1 MKERE
6 MKIAKEV
13 IEKGEGKHMYTG
25 EQLLFRLS
33 IQIPNENIKEL
44 VDKLKKLSI
53 VPRAIF
59 KTSRG
64 LIIEWWTMRCQ
75 IILDSNN
82 FIKLIEEFLDYVDSI
97 GFDEWIFDTG
107 CLGDDLPAKLDNS
120 EVIIN
125 PRFTVENFNNTREIE
140 VND

>member
-1 MKERE
+1 MKDRE

-13 IEKGEGKHMYTG
+13 IEKGEGNHMYTG

-44 VDKLKKLSI
+44 VEKFKKLSI
-53 VPRAIF
+53 IPRAIF
-59 KTSRG
+59 KTSCG

-82 FIKLIEEFLDYVDSI
+82 YIKLIEEVLAYLDSI
-97 GFDEWIFDTG
+97 GFDECIFDTG
-107 CLGDDLPAKLDNS
+107 CLIDDLPAEFDNS

-125 PRFTVENFNNTREIE
+125 PRFTVENFNNTGEIE

>member
-44 VDKLKKLSI
+44 VD
-53 VPRAIF
+53 
-59 KTSRG
+59 
-64 LIIEWWTMRCQ
+64 
-75 IILDSNN
+75 
-82 FIKLIEEFLDYVDSI
+82 
-97 GFDEWIFDTG
+97 
-107 CLGDDLPAKLDNS
+107 
-120 EVIIN
+120 N
-125 PRFTVENFNNTREIE
+125 PRFTVENFNNTGEIE